1 MGTWNLGR
9 DTSQKSSETA
19 EVDNGVPS
27 PEMVQKIKDDA
38 AKQEQLDRL
47 DTLTESH
54 LKTQT
59 ETLNGVTVLR
69 DRKLFI
75 NYMKSKQVDTVNE
88 LLRELGVVQVFLK
101 QAGVRFSKPD
111 IMTIIVSLD
120 SENTK
125 WDMCA
130 ELAQS
135 KNQLKQNNE
144 YMLVISE
151 WCQSRVQNSPKQ

>member
-1 MGTWNLGR
+1 
-9 DTSQKSSETA
+9 
-19 EVDNGVPS
+19 
-27 PEMVQKIKDDA
+27 
-38 AKQEQLDRL
+38 
-47 DTLTESH
+47 
-54 LKTQT
+54 
-59 ETLNGVTVLR
+59 
-69 DRKLFI
+69 
-75 NYMKSKQVDTVNE
+75 MKSKQVDTLNE

-130 ELAQS
+130 EWAIP

-144 YMLVISE
+144 YMLIISE
-151 WCQSRVQNSPKQ
+151 WCQSRVQNAPKQ